1 MLLARERNSGTRLVH
16 PFAEKFLQRFG
27 ESHFDVVSQQRF
39 QIRPVPC
46 AFSLYHF
53 VSNHQKPFEALQHRL
68 RRALVGGGGV
78 HRHASVHRRA
88 TIASGHDYNSR
99 FAPSSLLSGSMEGR
113 I

>member
-1 MLLARERNSGTRLVH
+1 MLLTRERNSGTRLVH

-27 ESHFDVVSQQRF
+27 ESHFDVVNQQRF